1 MGFRILRFAISN
13 VRADALVAKHH
24 IMQSNWHIGGRKLN
38 RQSFMPFALLGSAKC
53 SADFGEVCNS
63 AAF

>member
-13 VRADALVAKHH
+13 VRADALAAKHH
-24 IMQSNWHIGGRKLN
+24 IMQSNRHIGERMLN
-38 RQSFMPFALLGSAKC
+38 RQSFTPFALSSPKWPAGL
-53 SADFGEVCNS
+53 GEVCNS